1 MTTLA
6 SSGLPFAVKPLAP
19 VRANEPIQDYET
31 LVNHLHQ
38 AAQVE
43 MSTIPMYL
51 FAAYSIQTKGHN
63 QWQPGI
69 SAFRTIVA
77 IAIEEMLHLC
87 LVRNLLV
94 ALGAGDRIT
103 FNDPQFIPGYP
114 SKMLHRV
121 PDLELHLQ
129 ACSPD
134 LMKNVFMPLELP
146 AAQDAPPQPDRYQT
160 LGQFYQAIEDGLI
173 RVDAAEGK
181 NLWKYAEDSI
191 PWQYQRAYW
200 NRDGGGE
207 PILIT
212 DLPSALEAL
221 KVVVEQGEGVD
232 PAKATVPIDP
242 VNPTPG
248 LDELSHYARFKRIEQ
263 GIEPIGT
270 VRNIVT
276 DPKVGDFEE
285 PVAGLARLFNA
296 SYCYTLA
303 MLDELYNLPATFT
316 AETPSPRYHVERTF
330 VSAMSGLLYPIADLL
345 MQTPTGRPHPNPDA
359 PPPCAAPTFEFY
371 DFPSEIRKVGAH
383 HTRKEHLIHLCNQ
396 AITDF
401 PRLGGD
407 NSVHWLI
414 TKMPDIDHLPSQPP
428 AARPRS

>member
-1 MTTLA
+1 MTTRTTA
-6 SSGLPFAVKPLAP
+6 GLPFTIEPLVP
-19 VRANEPIQDYET
+19 VNSNEPIQDYET

-51 FAAYSIQTKGHN
+51 YAAYSIQTKGHN
-63 QWQPGI
+63 QWLPGI

-94 ALGAGDRIT
+94 ALGAADRIT
-103 FNDPQFIPGYP
+103 FNDKHFIPSYP

-129 ACSPD
+129 PCSPE
-134 LMKNVFMPLELP
+134 LMRDVFLPLELP
-146 AAQDAPPQPDRYQT
+146 AEHHAPAQPDQYQT
-160 LGQFYQAIEDGLI
+160 LGQFYRAIEDGLV
-173 RVDAAEGK
+173 RVDRAEGSR
-181 NLWKYAEDSI
+181 LWQYAKDSTA
-191 PWQYQRAYW
+191 WQYQRAYW

-212 DLPSALEAL
+212 DLTTAREAL
-221 KVVVEQGEGVD
+221 QIVVEQGEGVD

-248 LDELSHYARFKRIEQ
+248 LDELSHYARFLRIQQ
-263 GIEPIGT
+263 GIEPIGN
-270 VRNIVT
+270 VRNVPV
-276 DPKVGDFEE
+276 DPKVRDFDE
-285 PVAGLARLFNA
+285 PAASLAQLFNA
-296 SYCYTLA
+296 AYFYTLA
-303 MLDELYNLPATFT
+303 MLDKLYNLPATFA
-316 AETPSPRYHVERTF
+316 AETANPRYHLERTF

-345 MQTPTGRPHPNPDA
+345 MQTPATKLDPDPA
-359 PPPCAAPTFEFY
+359 TVPVFAAPTFEFY
-371 DFPSEIRKVGAH
+371 DFPAEIKKSGS
-383 HTRKEHLIHLCNQ
+383 HTMKQHLMWLCNQ
-396 AITDF
+396 AIAHF
-401 PRLGGD
+401 PELGGD

-414 TKMPDIDHLPSQPP
+414 DKMPDIDQISSQPP
-428 AARPRS
+428 TSRPQQK